1 MKQSARHSIDARFA
15 GVSCALAVCALA
27 LFVGCRK
34 DASSEPAAPQKPA
47 VEAVAEYDLA
57 RILFFLPEVHDVPT
71 EEEAQAI
78 RKTAKRNQ
86 ALKDEY
92 QRRVKAAQI
101 VENPNWASASNDV
114 AAITVNG
121 KSLLKSQILQSIQLR
136 QHLEQLRKKNIKPMT
151 LKRIAND
158 MKRRAV
164 AAFVNAEIYSAYADE
179 HGITLDETLVT
190 SNRQMCAKSCR
201 LPSFDALRQKLG
213 TAEAAALDREI
224 RTSLLVHQA
233 KEAIVRAANLTV
245 TPEEVAAMRTRFQA
259 VHDAS
264 VATNALIYAAASN
277 VYQRIRSREIT
288 FEEAVQDFNQDTDME
303 EDGSWCTVRLNQL
316 EDEPLL
322 AAHLRT
328 ANAGDVLPPLE
339 IDNALCI
346 VKVGAKRAVKP
357 EQEEDSDDSPEAD

>member
-1 MKQSARHSIDARFA
+1 MNQSVKRLANTRFV
-15 GVSCALAVCALA
+15 GVPFVMAVCALT
-27 LFVGCRK
+27 LLVGCQK
-34 DASSEPAAPQKPA
+34 DGTPEAATPQAPIA
-47 VEAVAEYDLA
+47 EAVAEYDLA
-57 RILFFLPEVHDVPT
+57 RILFFLPEIHDVPT
-71 EEEAQAI
+71 DEEAREI
-78 RKTAKRNQ
+78 RKTTKRNQ
-86 ALKDEY
+86 ALKTEY
-92 QRRVKAAQI
+92 QKRVKAAQI
-101 VENPNWASASNDV
+101 AENPNWATVSNDV

-121 KSLLKSQILQSIQLR
+121 KPLLKSQILQSIQLR

-164 AAFVNAEIYSAYADE
+164 AAFVNVEIYSAYATE
-179 HGITLDETLVT
+179 HGITLDEALVA

-201 LPSFDALRQKLG
+201 LPSFDALCKKLG
-213 TAEAAALDREI
+213 AAEAAALDREI

-245 TPEEVAAMRTRFQA
+245 TPEEVKAMQTRFQA

-264 VATNALIYAAASN
+264 VATNAVIYATASN
-277 VYQRIRSREIT
+277 VYHRIRAHEIT

-303 EDGSWCTVRLNQL
+303 EDGAWCTVRLSQL

-322 AAHLRT
+322 AAHLR
-328 ANAGDVLPPLE
+328 AAKAGDVLPPLE

-357 EQEEDSDDSPEAD
+357 EQEEDSDDSSEAD